1 MRNVRLLKV
10 ATDAAVILVARG
22 GQEEA
27 YLFGSRMYVVK
38 LPAWP

>member
-10 ATDAAVILVARG
+10 ATEAAVIARG